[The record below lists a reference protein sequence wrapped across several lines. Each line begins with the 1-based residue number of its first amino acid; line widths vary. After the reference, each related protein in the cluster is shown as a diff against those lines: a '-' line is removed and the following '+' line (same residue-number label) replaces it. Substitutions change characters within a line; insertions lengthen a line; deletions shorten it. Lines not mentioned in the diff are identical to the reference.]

1 MEQYHDILLYFKF
14 IFKETRNNI
23 CILAQSHFKSLQLE
37 TLNNLYIKLFL
48 APNLCFVPVK
58 ILASGSNFL
67 ILHTSN

>member
-1 MEQYHDILLYFKF
+1 MIFYSILNLFLKRPEITSASY
-14 IFKETRNNI
+14 
-23 CILAQSHFKSLQLE
+23 LAQSHFKNLQLE